1 MACLCGCED
10 NKLYYNRSQF
20 YLFLWTIDFPARCT
34 IPADLDYDP
43 ATSFGRPVP
52 PLRLRI
58 AARTRLAV
66 ATASSSA
73 ASKAPGATSDAIA
86 RTAPTPCAGL
96 RSDGAWKTAA
106 LALTAPP
113 KVRRAEPSF
122 LASAVRSAS
131 SLACLDEQPVHCG

>member
-1 MACLCGCED
+1 MWRVCGVV
-10 NKLYYNRSQF
+10 KIKPYYNRSQSH
-20 YLFLWTIDFPARCT
+20 LFLWTIGFSARCT

-131 SLACLDEQPVHCG
+131 SLACLEEQPVHCG

>member
-1 MACLCGCED
+1 MLKKCSTHVCSVGQDRTLKSETVRLHKESLKRGI
-10 NKLYYNRSQF
+10 YG
-20 YLFLWTIDFPARCT
+20 
-34 IPADLDYDP
+34 P
-43 ATSFGRPVP
+43 ATSFGRLVP
-52 PLRLRI
+52 APLRLRI

-96 RSDGAWKTAA
+96 RSDGTWKTAA

-131 SLACLDEQPVHCG
+131 SLACLEEQPVHCG